1 MSDYK
6 EIVEKSKKALSELE
20 QKVDEVQEELAEDA
34 KEWWSDIKK
43 NFSAV
48 GDKLKETVSD
58 GEEKKD
64 MLKPSLDILEAREK
78 LEKVKDTAE
87 EFTRKIAEKT
97 EQEMDIAALRAHLAK
112 KEAEDLWEEKR
123 KKLSYE
129 FQEKEYEVTKMAKEA
144 AEEIESFFEGLLN
157 KVKERKA

>member
-20 QKVDEVQEELAEDA
+20 KKVDDVQEELAEDA
-34 KEWWSDIKK
+34 KELWSDLKK

-48 GDKLKETVSD
+48 GEKLKETVSEI
-58 GEEKKD
+58 EEKKD
-64 MLKPSLDILEAREK
+64 VLKPNLDILEAREK

-87 EFTRKIAEKT
+87 EFTKKIADKT
-97 EQEMDIAALRAHLAK
+97 DSTMDITALRAHLAK
-112 KEAEDLWEEKR
+112 MEAEDLWEEKR

-129 FQEKEYEVTKMAKEA
+129 FQEKEHEITKMAKEA